1 MNKLQ
6 TRPALSLVVLAAMA
20 IAFTAC
26 NSSDDASTATPET
39 SNEGSDSTIASLT
52 SGDAGLLESATP
64 QFQWDAVDGADA
76 YQLILTEAEG
86 NRITYNVSTDSCAGT
101 DCSITPTAAFHNN
114 SLTWY
119 VDALSDGNVLQRA
132 AEGSFATP
140 RSFELTPVTS
150 NEASCDVWPSVTYD
164 DVIVLNNIWNAGAV
178 NSSEWTQKV
187 AAAGSDTSSPVASW
201 TYDWLT
207 ETDGNRSA
215 VKAYPEI
222 IYGNKLGTHISGNKE
237 QTGLPETVTS
247 LPEFTVSF
255 NYTETF
261 ENDVERNVALESF
274 FHDSCNITGP
284 CDIDDNRA
292 YEMMVWVANPE
303 SNKPGDLAVSGVTI
317 DNRVWDVYIKPRSD
331 KQYIAFTAQTPFTE
345 GTLQWNRFVEWTMQ
359 WTAEN
364 AESLGIN
371 VLTPSLCMAAIEMGT
386 ELWWGKGSFTLN
398 EFEVTR
404 TPR

>member
-1 MNKLQ
+1 MNKFQ

-178 NSSEWTQKV
+178 NSSEWAQKV